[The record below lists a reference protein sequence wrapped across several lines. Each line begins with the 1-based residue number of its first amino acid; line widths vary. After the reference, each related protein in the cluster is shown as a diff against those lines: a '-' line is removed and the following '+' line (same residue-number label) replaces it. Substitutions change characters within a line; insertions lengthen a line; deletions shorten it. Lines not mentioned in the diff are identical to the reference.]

1 MKKIILFTV
10 IYTFLSLCPDLLPA
24 QEKNYVKNQLLIQI
38 EQDKTIEEVISPYE
52 YINGISTELKVKKQV
67 SRHNRI
73 WLVSFDE
80 EKISI
85 DEMIK
90 ELNRD
95 RNIHVVQK
103 NHTISHRSTT
113 PNDPSF
119 AQQWQYINSG
129 ANGGLADADID
140 ADLAWDFTTGGLTSA
155 GDTIVVAIID
165 DGVDTNHADIKPNLW
180 KNYFEIPG
188 NSLDDDSNGY
198 VDDFRGWNDD
208 NSNDDISGGGWL
220 GGYHGT
226 SVIGIVGAKGD
237 NNIGV
242 AGVNWNVKLMIV
254 VGGGNEA
261 QAVSAYSYVLEN
273 RKLYNETNGAKGA
286 FVVSTN
292 ASWGIDG
299 GQPAQ
304 AQLWC
309 EMYDSLGKYGILN
322 CGATANQNWDID
334 VKGDLPTA
342 CPSDYLIAVTNTK
355 NNDVKETAAGYGI
368 VTIDLGSPG
377 TDTYTTSKGNSYGQF
392 GGTSGATPHVTG
404 TIGLLY
410 SLSCDTFMH
419 IAKNFPDSAAMLMR
433 KFILEGVDTLNS
445 LQGITATGGR
455 LNMFGSATA
464 FNNFCALL
472 DSNYT
477 TLENPKLKDED
488 RFSVFPN
495 PSDGIFRLQWSNKD
509 GQGTVAISNVLG
521 EIIFQRSLSDLRYPT
536 AIDLSRHPGGI
547 YFVTLETENKMSR
560 TKKIILSE

>member
-1 MKKIILFTV
+1 MTKNLLSILICACLT
-10 IYTFLSLCPDLLPA
+10 LCTNLISG
-24 QEKNYVKNQLLIQI
+24 QEKTYEKNQLLVQVGL
-38 EQDKTIEEVISPYE
+38 EKSMEEIILPYQ
-52 YINGISTELKVKKQV
+52 YINGIPTGINVKKLV

-73 WLVSFDE
+73 WLLNFNE
-80 EKISI
+80 EKISME
-85 DEMIK
+85 EMIR

-95 RNIHVVQK
+95 RNILTVQK
-103 NHTISHRSTT
+103 NHIIRHRSTS

-129 ANGGLADADID
+129 VNGGLADADID
-140 ADLAWDFTTGGLTSA
+140 ADLAWDFTTGGLTST

-180 KNYFEIPG
+180 KNYHEIPG
-188 NSLDDDSNGY
+188 NGLDDDANGY
-198 VDDFRGWNDD
+198 VDDFNGWNDD
-208 NSNDDISGGGWL
+208 SSNDDISGGGWF

-261 QAVSAYSYVLEN
+261 EAISAYSYVLEN

-304 AQLWC
+304 APLWC
-309 EMYDSLGKYGILN
+309 AMYDTLGKYGILN

-334 VKGDLPTA
+334 TKGDLPTA

-355 NNDVKETAAGYGI
+355 NNDVKETSAGYGI

-377 TDTYTTSKGNSYGQF
+377 TDTYTTSKGNSYGPF

-404 TIGLLY
+404 TVGLLY
-410 SLSCDTFMH
+410 SLPCDTFMA
-419 IAKNFPDSAAMLMR
+419 ITKSFPDSAALLMR
-433 KFILEGVDTLNS
+433 KFILGGVDTLNA
-445 LQGITATGGR
+445 LQGITVTGGR
-455 LNMFGSATA
+455 LNMLGSVTA
-464 FNNFCALL
+464 FNDFCALI
-472 DSNYT
+472 DSSSAGI
-477 TLENPKLKDED
+477 EQVRAEQG
-488 RFSVFPN
+488 FSFYPN
-495 PSDGIFRLQWSNKD
+495 PSDGKFSIRFQDSD
-509 GQGTVAISNVLG
+509 AAGTILISNILG
-521 EIIFQRSLSDLRYPT
+521 EIVLQVQLPGTQTPLV
-536 AIDLSRHPGGI
+536 IDLSGYPGGM
-547 YFVTLETENKMSR
+547 YFVSLVTAHAVTGA
-560 TKKIILSE
+560 KKIILSE